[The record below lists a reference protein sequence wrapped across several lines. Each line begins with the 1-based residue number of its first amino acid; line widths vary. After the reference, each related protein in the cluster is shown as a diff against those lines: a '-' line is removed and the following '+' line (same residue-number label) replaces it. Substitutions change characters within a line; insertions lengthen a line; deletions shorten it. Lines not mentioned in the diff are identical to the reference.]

1 MWSGPRRVA
10 PGCTRNR
17 AVALTV
23 TAAARTPWNVIGV
36 SMSAIRKAIQY
47 LGFDVAENEDYGY
60 GEEELAPV
68 TNLHDVSEVRSKSK
82 HSHSA
87 PTHSASPD
95 LRRIQTIKPRSYNDA
110 RLIGEAFRAGVP
122 VIMNLTEMSD
132 ADAKRLVDFSA
143 GLSFGLH
150 GSIERVTTAVFLLS
164 PAHVEIGVDA
174 EPQRSD
180 HAFYNQA

>member
-1 MWSGPRRVA
+1 MG
-10 PGCTRNR
+10 
-17 AVALTV
+17 AV
-23 TAAARTPWNVIGV
+23 
-36 SMSAIRKAIQY
+36 RKAIQY
-47 LGFDVAENEDYGY
+47 LGFDVSDSEEYDYSDD
-60 GEEELAPV
+60 ELAPV
-68 TNLHDVSEVRSKSK
+68 TNLHDVSEVRKSR
-82 HSHSA
+82 HSNSQSHSSA
-87 PTHSASPD
+87 PAQD

-174 EPQRSD
+174 EPQQTD

>member
-1 MWSGPRRVA
+1 
-10 PGCTRNR
+10 
-17 AVALTV
+17 
-23 TAAARTPWNVIGV
+23 
-36 SMSAIRKAIQY
+36 MSALRKAIQY
-47 LGFDVAENEDYGY
+47 LGFEVAENEEYDYA
-60 GEEELAPV
+60 EDELAPV
-68 TNLHDVSEVRSKSK
+68 TNIHDVSEVRKGK
-82 HSHSA
+82 HAHAPAPSVSH
-87 PTHSASPD
+87 D

-174 EPQRSD
+174 EPQRPD

>member
-1 MWSGPRRVA
+1 
-10 PGCTRNR
+10 
-17 AVALTV
+17 
-23 TAAARTPWNVIGV
+23 
-36 SMSAIRKAIQY
+36 MSALRKAIQY
-47 LGFDVAENEDYGY
+47 LGFEVSDNDGYDYTDD
-60 GEEELAPV
+60 ELAPV
-68 TNLHDVSEVRSKSK
+68 TNLHDVSEVRKGK
-82 HSHSA
+82 NAHAA
-87 PTHSASPD
+87 PVAPSQD

-110 RLIGEAFRAGVP
+110 RMIGEAFRAGVP

-174 EPQRSD
+174 EPQRPD
-180 HAFYNQA
+180 NAFYNQA